1 MAGKPDGTLAAC
13 TEMVSVA
20 LQKPATAGMVAHG
33 RRFPPQQQILLFSA
47 DDWEGFIEEWVH
59 YQQSRYA
66 KVVRMSGAG
75 DMGIDVAG
83 LADEAAFQGVWDNYQ
98 CKHYDDPLT
107 PATAVPEIG
116 KCLWHAFDG
125 AFVLPRRYY
134 FMAPKDCGA
143 KLKRLL
149 LDAGKLKSFL
159 YQNWD
164 KWCATVITK
173 KQTIALEGAFNDFVS
188 SVDFSRFTFKTALE
202 AIDEHRQ
209 TPHHAA
215 RFGGGLPERPEP
227 ETPPHEAA
235 THESRYLQKLLD
247 AYADHKRLP
256 VTDAAALT
264 AWPPLERHYRRQRE
278 YFYHAEALRNF
289 ARDNVPAGTFE
300 NLQDEVH
307 AGVIEIE
314 ESSAHADAM
323 ARVDAVTQAATS
335 LSLTANGLIEVTK
348 VQDRRG
354 ICHQLANEDRLTWR
368 KT

>member
-1 MAGKPDGTLAAC
+1 M
-13 TEMVSVA
+13 
-20 LQKPATAGMVAHG
+20 
-33 RRFPPQQQILLFSA
+33 
-47 DDWEGFIEEWVH
+47 
-59 YQQSRYA
+59 
-66 KVVRMSGAG
+66 
-75 DMGIDVAG
+75 
-83 LADEAAFQGVWDNYQ
+83 
-98 CKHYDDPLT
+98 
-107 PATAVPEIG
+107 
-116 KCLWHAFDG
+116 
-125 AFVLPRRYY
+125 
-134 FMAPKDCGA
+134 
-143 KLKRLL
+143 
-149 LDAGKLKSFL
+149 
-159 YQNWD
+159 
-164 KWCATVITK
+164 
-173 KQTIALEGAFNDFVS
+173 S

-202 AIDEHRQ
+202 TIDEHRQ

-227 ETPPHEAA
+227 GKPPHEAG
-235 THESRYLQKLLD
+235 THESRYLQQLLD

-264 AWPPLERHYRRQRE
+264 TWPPLERHYRRQRE
-278 YFYHAEALRNF
+278 YFYDAESLRNF

-300 NLQDEVH
+300 SLLDEVH

-314 ESSAHADAM
+314 ESSAHADAL